1 MKWITPA
8 LHYAAKANTNN
19 NTSTMATTA
28 VQHKYVFDKCGI
40 KNRVNPEDETT
51 TIPCEPWCTS
61 CGYPPHICDP
71 YWTKCARTKIGRW
84 FDEAQDRWIEAEPI
98 MTQEQKEALDRWIE
112 AEPNKTPEQ
121 EEKEEEK
128 DRWSQ
133 HKYGL
138 CPGCKVGLDDRAD
151 FRCSYVNGTDNGIIM
166 CWDCYEKERSSQ
178 QVCTNCF
185 HPVNDGDVVIGS
197 LHPISKQRVVTFCRR
212 C

>member
-1 MKWITPA
+1 LKWITPA

-98 MTQEQKEALDRWIE
+98 MTQEQKEALDRWIGD
-112 AEPNKTPEQ
+112 EPITTQEQ
-121 EEKEEEK
+121 KGAH

-138 CPGCKVGLDDRAD
+138 CLGCKVGLDDKAD
-151 FRCSYVNGTDNGIIM
+151 FTFNYSFSSEHGTMM
-166 CWDCYEKERSSQ
+166 CHACNEKLNQ
-178 QVCTNCF
+178 QFQKYCTNCF
-185 HPVNDGDVVIGS
+185 NAVNEGDVVIGS